1 MKITLKRLRQIITE
15 EVIKEEIS
23 PEVAGPAIA
32 AMLRGLQP
40 DETSDIFGDVF
51 TEMYGEEA
59 LKAQAAQQAQDYND
73 EEERFPTEYQAGGAY
88 GDRPVVGI
96 KEGLDDIIAE
106 ELSTILIEQDIPDLA
121 KAGPELEKLIQQILP
136 AIEAATEGN
145 EDLKKLSLQRLFQ
158 LLQKEGGVEI
168 QERLRETIQEEYY
181 LHSIE
186 EYQKTLNEAPT
197 GKKHSD
203 YLRAKYADVT
213 PEDPYAKYAV
223 PGPEDDPKYYKAAPR
238 TDREPLLGPLTS
250 RGLRVATI
258 QVAQLAQTWRNL
270 IGQGVDMRAVIDQAK
285 SEGVD
290 TLEVLMNVHKMIQ
303 DTYNKQGHGEYTPS
317 PDEQKFIQ
325 PKDPLARA
333 VSDESYE
340 SAASHQRRAAKRR
353 QQAASTYGLE
363 ESIRES
369 IRQLKLEF

>member
-1 MKITLKRLRQIITE
+1 
-15 EVIKEEIS
+15 
-23 PEVAGPAIA
+23 
-32 AMLRGLQP
+32 
-40 DETSDIFGDVF
+40 
-51 TEMYGEEA
+51 
-59 LKAQAAQQAQDYND
+59 
-73 EEERFPTEYQAGGAY
+73 
-88 GDRPVVGI
+88 
-96 KEGLDDIIAE
+96 
-106 ELSTILIEQDIPDLA
+106 
-121 KAGPELEKLIQQILP
+121 
-136 AIEAATEGN
+136 
-145 EDLKKLSLQRLFQ
+145 
-158 LLQKEGGVEI
+158 
-168 QERLRETIQEEYY
+168 
-181 LHSIE
+181 
-186 EYQKTLNEAPT
+186 
-197 GKKHSD
+197 
-203 YLRAKYADVT
+203 
-213 PEDPYAKYAV
+213 
-223 PGPEDDPKYYKAAPR
+223 
-238 TDREPLLGPLTS
+238 LLGPLTS